1 MNVDSDFDSV
11 SSSDFYDS
19 LSDDSDMVEE
29 TSELDDYSSSNSSNN
44 IDYTDYLSN
53 IENDL
58 NQLISLQSESSSDEV
73 TLEDYGKAITVLL
86 LFLVLIVVL
95 RGFVS
100 RIRGL

>member
-1 MNVDSDFDSV
+1 MNVDSNIDSV
-11 SSSDFYDS
+11 SFSGFYDY
-19 LSDDSDMVEE
+19 LSVDSDMVEE
-29 TSELDDYSSSNSSNN
+29 APELNDYTSFGSSDN
-44 IDYTDYLSN
+44 IDYSNYLSN

-58 NQLISLQSESSSDEV
+58 KQFISLQSESSSDDV